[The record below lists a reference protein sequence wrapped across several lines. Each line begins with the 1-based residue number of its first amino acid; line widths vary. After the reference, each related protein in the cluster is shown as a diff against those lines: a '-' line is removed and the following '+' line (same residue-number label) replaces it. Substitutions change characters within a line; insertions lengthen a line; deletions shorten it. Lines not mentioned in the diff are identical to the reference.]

1 MLNFDKNQYIPVGV
15 TKNMISV
22 QEVIDILQSIA
33 NRLPEGRTLSNTP
46 FCIRNGDKKIITFC
60 DKFKDKLVLLLLGS
74 YATFL
79 NLIDAD
85 AFIISTKGDLY
96 TELKE
101 LKKENKT
108 LKNKLSTI
116 NKLVKNND

>member
-46 FCIRNGDKKIITFC
+46 FCIRNGDKKTITFN
-60 DKFKDKLVLLLLGS
+60 DQFKDKLVLLLLGS

-79 NLIDAD
+79 NLVDAD
-85 AFIISTKGDLY
+85 AFIISTKDDLY
-96 TELKE
+96 IELKK
-101 LKKENKT
+101 LKKENAT
-108 LKNKLSTI
+108 LKNKLSKI